1 MDLKANFTED
11 VKICATAGYLWR
23 SKLTLTTQFATTGN
37 NFIEVLISWIAST
50 VTGDKYTR
58 RCENNLYPDPEL
70 ARNIM
75 TNLIPNQARPEKPGP
90 NYNSALTYVYR
101 DYDNAFAFA

>member
-1 MDLKANFTED
+1 
-11 VKICATAGYLWR
+11 
-23 SKLTLTTQFATTGN
+23 
-37 NFIEVLISWIAST
+37 
-50 VTGDKYTR
+50 
-58 RCENNLYPDPEL
+58 
-70 ARNIM
+70 M